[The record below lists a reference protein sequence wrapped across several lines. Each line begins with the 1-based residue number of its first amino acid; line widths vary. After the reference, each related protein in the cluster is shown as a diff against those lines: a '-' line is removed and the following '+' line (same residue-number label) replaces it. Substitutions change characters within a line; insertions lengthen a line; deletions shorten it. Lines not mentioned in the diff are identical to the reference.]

1 MLSLNPERSAM
12 IRKKSGGRTHVDR
25 VTLTTVRL
33 VAEPLGGGKETMPVT
48 KMRIKIA
55 ATATPAVTNLRE

>member
-12 IRKKSGGRTHVDR
+12 IRKKPGGRTHVDR
-25 VTLTTVRL
+25 VTLTTGRL
-33 VAEPLGGGKETMPVT
+33 LTEALGGGKETIPVA

-55 ATATPAVTNLRE
+55 ATATPAVTNFQE